1 MPDDS
6 NGIYNV
12 PAGTLVNTGDTVL
25 PSQHNPWANDSA
37 AAISNRFSKDGRA
50 PATGNWNLNTF
61 RLTAVGDPVANQDA
75 TNKAYVDALTA
86 AATMPF
92 LPRGHINGLTLSNNA
107 VDSANDIDISPGQVA
122 ADATFNNI
130 ILNTAITKRLG
141 AAWAVGSGNGGL
153 DTGSIANTT
162 YHVWLIQRSDTGV
175 VDALFSASATAPTM
189 PTNYDR
195 KAYLWPILREGGAI
209 VPFRQLNQS
218 RFERVTLVTDRNSAT
233 ALSSSLI
240 TLSVPIGVRTR
251 PILLSTI
258 VGNSA
263 GAQNAENLIGSAS
276 KGSADLS
283 FQRITAISGI
293 SQLNASIIDGTVQT
307 NTSGQIYFATT
318 IATGSLTSNIL
329 QTKGW
334 HIDRGYLT

>member
-107 VDSANDIDISPGQVA
+107 VDAVNDIDISSGQA
-122 ADATFNNI
+122 ASDTTFNNM
-130 ILNTAITKRLG
+130 ILNTSITKRLD
-141 AAWAVGSGNGGL
+141 AAWAVGTGAGGL

-162 YHVWLIQRSDTGV
+162 YHVFLIQRSDTGV
-175 VDALFSASATAPTM
+175 VDALFSTSETSPTM
-189 PTNYDR
+189 PTSYDR
-195 KAYLWPILREGGAI
+195 KRRIGSIIRSGGAI
-209 VPFRQLNQS
+209 LAFRQIS
-218 RFERVTLVTDRNSAT
+218 KRFLLSGPITIRSAT
-233 ALSSSLI
+233 VGAIDILLTCISPLGI
-240 TLSVPIGVRTR
+240 KTR
-251 PILLSTI
+251 PIIQSILTGGTGS
-258 VGNSA
+258 SS
-263 GAQNAENLIGSAS
+263 NLIGDGDNATASYRFQDVSA
-276 KGSADLS
+276 GV
-283 FQRITAISGI
+283 
-293 SQLNASIIDGTVQT
+293 LNTVIETNSYT
-307 NTSGQIYFATT
+307 NTSSQVRFSCQS
-318 IATGSLTSNIL
+318 TGSFAGNTTSSL
-329 QTKGW
+329 GW
-334 HIDRGYLT
+334 YDDLI